1 MSAVYLAELLCH
13 PAIFQ
18 PRVQSVLKNF
28 FTGGIDS
35 PQAIQTALEAI
46 RKHLNMEVAYV
57 CRLEENAAVFE
68 AVDAA
73 DPDAPMKPGGAM
85 KLDEIYCGHILE
97 GRLPQLMPDTAE
109 CELAR
114 SIPITR
120 TVPIGAHIG
129 VPITSASGETLGMF
143 CCFSPRAQPTLN
155 HRDLEIMQ
163 VFADL
168 VGSQIISEIK
178 NDRRL
183 ASNRA
188 LIEAVLDEEAFS
200 CVYQPIVDLST
211 GRASGFES
219 LCRFSPEPYRSP
231 DQWFADAHAAG
242 LGQRLELAV
251 IKSALAALDRLPPDV
266 YLSVNAAP
274 STIIQGGIEAL
285 IGPTM
290 GPRLVLEVTE
300 HDAVSNY
307 ETLSY
312 ALAPLRKQG
321 VRLAIDDAGAGYA
334 SMSHILSL
342 APDAIKLDMSL
353 TRDIDSDAARRA
365 LASALLFFSRETESV
380 IIAEGI
386 ETEAELSTLRMLG
399 VPFGQGYLLGKPAKL
414 STALDMTAGNGL
426 ARSFVA

>member
-1 MSAVYLAELLCH
+1 
-13 PAIFQ
+13 
-18 PRVQSVLKNF
+18 VLKNF
-28 FTGGIDS
+28 FTDGIDS

-46 RKHLNMEVAYV
+46 RKHLSMEVAYV
-57 CRLEENAAVFE
+57 CRLEENTAVFE

-73 DPDAPMKPGGAM
+73 DPDAPIRPGASM
-85 KLDEIYCGHILE
+85 SLDDNYCGHILH
-97 GRLPQLMPDTAE
+97 GRLPQLMPDTSKS
-109 CELAR
+109 ELAM
-114 SIPITR
+114 SIPFTR
-120 TVPIGAHIG
+120 TAPVGAHIG

-143 CCFSPRAQPTLN
+143 CCLSPHAQPTLN
-155 HRDLEIMQ
+155 QRDLEIMQ

-188 LIEAVLDEEAFS
+188 LIEAVLDQEAYN

-211 GRASGFES
+211 GRAIGFES
-219 LCRFSPEPYRSP
+219 LCRFTSEPYRSP
-231 DQWFADAHAAG
+231 DKWFADAHAAG

-251 IKSALAALDRLPPDV
+251 MTTALGALDQLPPDV
-266 YLSVNAAP
+266 YLSVNASP
-274 STIIQGGIEAL
+274 STIINGGIET
-285 IGPTM
+285 IIDQITGS
-290 GPRLVLEVTE
+290 RLVLEVTE

-307 ETLSY
+307 ETLSE
-312 ALAPLRKQG
+312 ALAPLRKLG

-365 LASALLFFSRETESV
+365 LTTALLFFSRETRSF

-386 ETEAELSTLRMLG
+386 ETEAELSTLRLLG
-399 VPFGQGYLLGKPAKL
+399 VPFGQGYLLGKPAEL
-414 STALDMTAGNGL
+414 SAALDMTAGAGL
-426 ARSFVA
+426 ARAFGG

>member
-1 MSAVYLAELLCH
+1 M
-13 PAIFQ
+13 
-18 PRVQSVLKNF
+18 LKNF
-28 FTGGIDS
+28 FTDGSDS

-46 RKHLNMEVAYV
+46 RKHLRMEVAYV
-57 CRLEENAAVFE
+57 CRLEENEAVFE

-73 DPDAPMKPGGAM
+73 DPDAPIRPGVSM
-85 KLDEIYCGHILE
+85 SLDDIYCGHILH
-97 GRLPQLMPDTAE
+97 GRLPQLMPDTSAS
-109 CELAR
+109 ELAM
-114 SIPITR
+114 SIPFTR
-120 TVPIGAHIG
+120 TAPVGAHIG

-143 CCFSPRAQPTLN
+143 CCLSPRAQPTLN
-155 HRDLEIMQ
+155 QRDLEIMH

-178 NDRRL
+178 NDRQM

-188 LIEAVLDEEAFS
+188 LVAAVLEEKAFK
-200 CVYQPIVDLST
+200 CVFQPIVDLST
-211 GRASGFES
+211 GKASGFES

-231 DQWFADAHAAG
+231 DRWFADAHAVG
-242 LGQRLELAV
+242 LGERLELAV
-251 IKSALAALDRLPPDV
+251 IKSAIAALDQLPPDV

-285 IGPTM
+285 IDEAI

-300 HDAVSNY
+300 HDAVTNY

-365 LASALLFFSRETESV
+365 LTSALLFFSRETESV

-386 ETEAELSTLRMLG
+386 ETEAEFSTLRMLG
-399 VPFGQGYLLGKPAKL
+399 VPFGQGYLLGKPGEL
-414 STALDMTAGNGL
+414 SAALAMTDGSGL
-426 ARSFVA
+426 ARAFVA